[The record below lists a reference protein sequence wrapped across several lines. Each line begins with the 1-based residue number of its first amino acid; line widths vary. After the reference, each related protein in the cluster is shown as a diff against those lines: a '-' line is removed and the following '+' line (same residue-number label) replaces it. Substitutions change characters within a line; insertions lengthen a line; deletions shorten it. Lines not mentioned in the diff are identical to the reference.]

1 LIGEGGAKLKPEV
14 WPCDEDAVLKAVAEV
29 AEKLTRAEA
38 EEDEFR
44 DLGERLRRLVNCS
57 SFAEAVERVSALW
70 LPHSE
75 TREVEWRRPTS
86 AQQLY

>member
-1 LIGEGGAKLKPEV
+1 
-14 WPCDEDAVLKAVAEV
+14 VLKAVTEV
-29 AEKLTRAEA
+29 AERLTRAEA
-38 EEDEFR
+38 EGDESR
-44 DLGERLRRLVNCS
+44 ELGGRLRRLVNCS

-75 TREVEWRRPTS
+75 TREVERRQPTS